1 MTEKF
6 KVEFLKEVFEFLD
19 ELDEKAREKIL
30 FNIDKAKV
38 KSDNTLFKK
47 LTSEIWEFRTLFNKK
62 QYRLFAFWDKTDKKV
77 TIVIATHGIIKKTQ
91 KTPKKEIDK
100 ATELMKKYFEF
111 KNKKK

>member
-19 ELDEKAREKIL
+19 GIDKKARNKIL

-38 KSDNTLFKK
+38 KTDNTLFKK
-47 LTSEIWEFRTLFNKK
+47 LTSDIWEFRTLFNKK

-77 TIVIATHGIIKKTQ
+77 TIVVATHGIVKKTQ

-100 ATELMKKYFEF
+100 ATELMNKYFEF
-111 KNKKK
+111 KNKKR

>member
-19 ELDEKAREKIL
+19 ELEKKTREKIL

-38 KSDNTLFKK
+38 KTDNTLFKK
-47 LTSEIWEFRTLFNKK
+47 LTSDIWEFRTLYNKK
-62 QYRLFAFWDKTDKKV
+62 QYRLFAFWDKTDNKV

-100 ATELMKKYFEF
+100 ATELMNKYFNN
-111 KNKKK
+111 KNKK

>member
-19 ELDEKAREKIL
+19 ELDEKTREKIL

-47 LTSEIWEFRTLFNKK
+47 LTSDIWEFRTLFNKK

-77 TIVIATHGIIKKTQ
+77 TIVIATHGIIKKTK

-100 ATELMKKYFEF
+100 ATELMKQYFEY
-111 KNKKK
+111 KNK

>member
-47 LTSEIWEFRTLFNKK
+47 LTLEIWEFRTLFNKK

-100 ATELMKKYFEF
+100 ATELMKNYFEF

>member
-19 ELDEKAREKIL
+19 GLDKKAREKIL

-38 KSDNTLFKK
+38 KTDNRLFKK
-47 LTSEIWEFRTLFNKK
+47 LNSDIWEFRTLYNKK
-62 QYRLFAFWDKTDKKV
+62 QYRLFAFWDKTDNKV

-100 ATELMKKYFEF
+100 STEIMNKYFES

>member
-19 ELDEKAREKIL
+19 GLDKKTREKIL

-38 KSDNTLFKK
+38 KTDNTLFKK
-47 LTSEIWEFRTLFNKK
+47 LNSDIWEFRTLYNKK
-62 QYRLFAFWDKTDKKV
+62 QYRLFAFWDKTDNKM
-77 TIVIATHGIIKKTQ
+77 TIVIATHGIVKKTQ

-100 ATELMKKYFEF
+100 ATELMNKYFES
-111 KNKKK
+111 KNKKR

>member
-19 ELDEKAREKIL
+19 GIDKKARNKIL

-38 KSDNTLFKK
+38 NTDNTLFKK
-47 LTSEIWEFRTLFNKK
+47 LTSDIWEFRTLFNKK

-77 TIVIATHGIIKKTQ
+77 TIVVATHGIVKKTQ

-100 ATELMKKYFEF
+100 ATELMNKYFET
-111 KNKKK
+111 KNKKL

>member
-47 LTSEIWEFRTLFNKK
+47 LTSDIWEFRTLFNKK

-100 ATELMKKYFEF
+100 ATELMKKYFEY

>member
-19 ELDEKAREKIL
+19 RIDKKARDKIL
-30 FNIDKAKV
+30 FNIDKSKI
-38 KSDNTLFKK
+38 KTDNTLFKK
-47 LTSEIWEFRTLFNKK
+47 LTLDIWEFRTLYNRK
-62 QYRLFAFWDKTDKKV
+62 QYRLFAFWDKTDNKV

-91 KTPKKEIDK
+91 KPPKKEIEK
-100 ATELMKKYFEF
+100 ATELMNKYFDS

>member
-19 ELDEKAREKIL
+19 GIDKKARNKIL

-38 KSDNTLFKK
+38 NADSSLFKK
-47 LTSEIWEFRTLFNKK
+47 LTSDIWEFRTLYNKK
-62 QYRLFAFWDKTDKKV
+62 QYRLFAFWDKTENKA
-77 TIVIATHGIIKKTQ
+77 TIVIATHGIVKKTQ

-100 ATELMKKYFEF
+100 ATELMNKYFQS
-111 KNKKK
+111 KNRKR

>member
-47 LTSEIWEFRTLFNKK
+47 LTSDIWEFRTLFNKK
-62 QYRLFAFWDKTDKKV
+62 QYRLFAFWDKTDKKI

-100 ATELMKKYFEF
+100 ATELMKKYFEY

>member
-19 ELDEKAREKIL
+19 ELDKKSREKIL

-38 KSDNTLFKK
+38 KTDNNLFKK
-47 LTSEIWEFRTLFNKK
+47 LTSDIWEFRTLYNKK
-62 QYRLFAFWDKTDKKV
+62 QYRLFAFWDKTDNKV

-100 ATELMKKYFEF
+100 ATELMNKYFNN
-111 KNKKK
+111 KNKK